1 MVSLIG
7 DAVKQGSRVKP
18 ACQVSGISYRSYQ
31 RWKNGTVIDRRKG
44 STKNVPRR
52 LSAEESEL
60 FYEVANQKK
69 YRELTPGQVV
79 ASLLDTGVYYGS
91 ERTLYRILK
100 SHNALVNRSEARK
113 PSRYQKPPELIAI
126 RPNQVWTWDIT
137 WMKTDVQGIFLYA
150 YVIIDI
156 FSRKIVGWSIEQSES
171 PDLATSL
178 YRRILSRGNVRP
190 RFVHSDNGGPMKGLS
205 LVAFLTQMQ
214 VGLSFSRPRV
224 SDDNPFIES
233 FFKTVKYHVSYP
245 KVFTDISMARVWF
258 ADFIDWYNERH
269 QHSALG
275 YVTPQQKHSGVDVPI
290 FEKRQEVLNRAA
302 VAHPE
307 RFVIGAR
314 KVQPERVVILNRA
327 A

>member
-1 MVSLIG
+1 LVSLIG
-7 DAVKQGSRVKP
+7 AAVKQGSRVKP
-18 ACQVSGISYRSYQ
+18 ACHISGISYRSYL
-31 RWKNGTVIDRRKG
+31 RWKTDIVIDQRKG
-44 STKNVPRR
+44 SIKNVPRR
-52 LSAEESEL
+52 LSKDESEL
-60 FYEVANQKK
+60 FYEVANQKE

-79 ASLLDTGVYYGS
+79 ASLLDKEVYYGS

-100 SHNALVNRSEARK
+100 SHNALVNRSETRK

-126 RPNQVWTWDIT
+126 GPNQVWSWDIT
-137 WMKTDVQGIFLYA
+137 WLKTDIKGIFLYA

-156 FSRKIVGWSIEQSES
+156 FSRKIVGWSIEKSES
-171 PDLATSL
+171 PDLAKSL

-245 KVFTDISMARVWF
+245 KAFTDISMARKWF
-258 ADFIDWYNERH
+258 ADFINWYNERH

-275 YVTPQQKHSGVDVPI
+275 YVTPQQKHSGDDLNL
-290 FEKRQEVLNRAA
+290 FKKRQEVLNRAA
-302 VAHPE
+302 VSHPE
-307 RFVIGAR
+307 RFVSGAR
-314 KVQPERVVILNRA
+314 KVQPERVVILNRVA
-327 A
+327 